1 MNNKTDQDLNLNKNN
16 RLLKKNKC
24 KYCGKL
30 FVKKHNREVYCS
42 KDCRRNA
49 LREQKARYQA
59 KRRLKIKR
67 KELIL
72 PEHQISG
79 MGSYGTSCTGHM
91 RSSFEEEYRAV
102 QREMQRIGLK
112 KRRKY

>member
-1 MNNKTDQDLNLNKNN
+1 MIKAKEKPKDQIHSINKN
-16 RLLKKNKC
+16 KKC

-42 KDCRRNA
+42 EQCRDYA
-49 LREQKARYQA
+49 VKEQKARYQA

-67 KELIL
+67 KELVL
-72 PEHQISG
+72 DEYQTSG

-91 RSSFEEEYRAV
+91 KDNFEDEYKAV
-102 QREMQRIGLK
+102 RREMQRLGLRR
-112 KRRKY
+112 KRRY

>member
-1 MNNKTDQDLNLNKNN
+1 MINKTDKKVKNQN
-16 RLLKKNKC
+16 HCLTKKKKC

-42 KDCRRNA
+42 KECRNYA
-49 LREQKARYQA
+49 LKEQKARYQA

-67 KELIL
+67 KELVL
-72 PEHQISG
+72 NEYQISG

-91 RSSFEEEYRAV
+91 KSNFEEEYRSV
-102 QREMQRIGLK
+102 QREMQRLGLK
-112 KRRKY
+112 RKRKH